1 MPSNTND
8 RSAEPCFMNR
18 RDVLRTAGLS
28 AGALALSRCGC
39 HATSGRTRAE
49 NNLNISTPL
58 TKQVTWQDLE
68 LGLLY
73 HFDLDVYMPGG
84 SHHERSRREKLD
96 ANLYK
101 PAQLDTDQWL
111 EAAKAMG
118 AKYAIFTATHH
129 QGFLQWQ
136 SDAYPFGL
144 RQVPWRNGKADIV
157 KDFVESCRKVNIV
170 PGIYI
175 GIRFNAYWQVYNY
188 KTNAGKGDDA
198 SKQRHYMRICEQM
211 VEELCSRY
219 GPLCEIWFDG
229 GVLTP
234 EQGGPDVLPIVE
246 TYQPDALFYHS
257 LQRAEHRWAG
267 SETGTTG
274 YPCYSTMPTV
284 ASQIRAHTDSKKRT
298 TLLKHG
304 DPNGRVWCPAM
315 CDAPIREHDWLWKP
329 NAEHKLQPLDKL
341 VDMYYNSV
349 GRNANLII
357 GAVPDM
363 NGLIPEADFKRYAAL
378 GEEIRRRFEKPLA
391 QTKGR
396 GTLLELNLKQPT
408 GFNQLVIMEDI
419 THGERVR
426 DYVVDALL
434 VDGNWQRVCAGES
447 IGHKR
452 IQFISDGARATKVRL
467 RINQSIATPI
477 VRELAIYDV

>member
-1 MPSNTND
+1 MD
-8 RSAEPCFMNR
+8 RRNFLG
-18 RDVLRTAGLS
+18 VAGLS
-28 AGALALSRCGC
+28 AAALVWPDFGC
-39 HATSGRTRAE
+39 VAPSDRIQVWKSPG
-49 NNLNISTPL
+49 LPTPL
-58 TKQVTWQDLE
+58 PKQVAWQDFE

-96 ANLYK
+96 PNLYN
-101 PAQLDTDQWL
+101 PAKLDTDQWL

-118 AKYAIFTATHH
+118 ARYAIFTATHH

-144 RQVPWRNGKADIV
+144 RQIAWRGGKADIV
-157 KDFVESCRKVNIV
+157 KDFVESCRKYDIA
-170 PGIYI
+170 PGLYV

-188 KTNAGKGDDA
+188 KVNAGKGGDDE
-198 SKQRHYMRICEQM
+198 KQRRYMRGCEQM

-234 EQGGPDVLPIVE
+234 EQGGPDLLPIVDK
-246 TYQPDALFYHS
+246 YQPGAIFYHS

-267 SETGTTG
+267 SESGTTD
-274 YPCYSTMPTV
+274 YPCYATMPTV
-284 ASQIRAHTDSKKRT
+284 ASQIHAHTDRAMRT
-298 TLLKHG
+298 KLLKHG
-304 DPNGRVWCPAM
+304 DPEGRVWCPAM
-315 CDAPIREHDWLWKP
+315 CDAPIREHDWLWRP
-329 NAEHKLQPLDKL
+329 SREDRLQPLERL
-341 VDMYYNSV
+341 VDMYYKSV

-363 NGLIPEADFKRYAAL
+363 DGLIPDVDFNRYAEF
-378 GEEIRRRFEKPLA
+378 GREIRRRFGKPLA

-396 GTLLELNLKQPT
+396 GKTLELKLKQPT
-408 GFNQLVIMEDI
+408 RFNHVVMMEDI
-419 THGERVR
+419 AYGERVR
-426 DYVVDALL
+426 EYVVEALIT
-434 VDGNWQRVCAGES
+434 DGQWRKICDGES

-452 IQFISDGARATKVRL
+452 IQWVTDQEVIEAVKIRLGVTKSVAR
-467 RINQSIATPI
+467 PI
-477 VRELAIYDV
+477 VRKLAVHNG

>member
-1 MPSNTND
+1 MLDRRMFLKTASLSAAGLMVPAFGTSTND
-8 RSAEPCFMNR
+8 DIS
-18 RDVLRTAGLS
+18 
-28 AGALALSRCGC
+28 
-39 HATSGRTRAE
+39 
-49 NNLNISTPL
+49 NIPTPL
-58 TKQVTWQDLE
+58 PRQVAWQDYE

-96 ANLYK
+96 ANLFNPTK
-101 PAQLDTDQWL
+101 LNTDQWL

-144 RQVPWRNGKADIV
+144 RQIPWRNGKADIV
-157 KDFVESCRKVNIV
+157 EDFVESCRKVNIA

-188 KTNAGKGDDA
+188 KTNAGKGDDVNQ
-198 SKQRHYMRICEQM
+198 QRHYMRICEKM

-229 GVLTP
+229 GVITP

-246 TYQPDALFYHS
+246 KYQPDALFYHS

-267 SETGTTG
+267 SETGTTR

-284 ASQIRAHTDSKKRT
+284 ASQIRAHTDPKKRT
-298 TLLKHG
+298 TLLMHG
-304 DPNGRVWCPAM
+304 DPDGKVWCPAM
-315 CDAPIREHDWLWKP
+315 ADAPIREHDWLWKP
-329 NAEHKLQPLDKL
+329 DREHRLQPLDKL
-341 VDMYYNSV
+341 VDMYYKSV

-363 NGLIPEADFKRYAAL
+363 DGLIPEADFKRYAEM
-378 GEEIRRRFEKPLA
+378 GKEIRRRFGNPLA
-391 QTKGR
+391 KTNGQGA
-396 GTLLELNLKQPT
+396 LLEMSLQQPVT
-408 GFNQLVIMEDI
+408 FNQLVIMEDI
-419 THGERVR
+419 TLGERVR
-426 DYVVDALL
+426 EYFVEAQLANGRWQKVC
-434 VDGNWQRVCAGES
+434 DGKS

-452 IQFISDGARATKVRL
+452 IQLIPNGQKATKVRL
-467 RINQSIATPI
+467 RVTQSIATPI
-477 VRELAIYDV
+477 IRELALYTI